1 VVRVF
6 IRSTLAIIT
15 AFAAAPTFAQDAVST
30 YPNRLIRL
38 VVPFAPGGPNDI
50 IARLV
55 GHKLQEAWGQPVVV
69 ENRPGAGGNIGMEQV
84 ANSPPDGYSLVMSS
98 LGPLAISP
106 YVYSKLPYD
115 PNKDLA
121 PITLAAMSW
130 MFVAVHPSVPATSLK
145 ELIALANAK
154 PDLLNFG
161 SSGNAT
167 PSHLGGALFKALSG
181 TKLIHVPYRGAGGS
195 VPALLRGEVQVL
207 IETPPLLVPLAQTG
221 QVRIL
226 AAARSNRSPL
236 LPDVPTIGEAGLP
249 GAEVGSWYGFHAPAG
264 TPKPII
270 DKLHDEIVKALS
282 DKEVRE
288 RLAAIGA
295 EVVTD
300 TPDEFAAFIRVEQN
314 KWGDI
319 IKSTGIKFD

>member
-1 VVRVF
+1 MRVF

-30 YPNRLIRL
+30 YPNRPIRL

-181 TKLIHVPYRGAGGS
+181 TKLIHVPYKGAGGS

-226 AAARSNRSPL
+226 AAARAHELGMRAQRL
-236 LPDVPTIGEAGLP
+236 GHACAEAVRLNQDG
-249 GAEVGSWYGFHAPAG
+249 GQ
-264 TPKPII
+264 
-270 DKLHDEIVKALS
+270 LS
-282 DKEVRE
+282 
-288 RLAAIGA
+288 
-295 EVVTD
+295 
-300 TPDEFAAFIRVEQN
+300 
-314 KWGDI
+314 
-319 IKSTGIKFD
+319 

>member
-1 VVRVF
+1 MRVF
-6 IRSTLAIIT
+6 FRSTLAIIT

-30 YPNRLIRL
+30 YPNRPIRL
-38 VVPFAPGGPNDI
+38 VVPFAPSGPNDI
-50 IARLV
+50 IARSV

-145 ELIALANAK
+145 ELIALANTK
-154 PDLLNFG
+154 LLTFG

-167 PSHLGGALFKALSG
+167 PSHLGGALFQALSG
-181 TKLIHVPYRGAGGS
+181 TKLIHVPYKGAGGS

-226 AAARSNRSPL
+226 AAARFNRSPL